1 MGLYRRLRT
10 SEIADISTSTKIHV
24 AAHTYKKAPIASQ
37 SKPTSA
43 QKLEVSQ
50 SHASLMRRPMYWDN
64 GPAPKKATDMYN
76 MILICNQYIPVGAP
90 EVLTAMPS

>member
-10 SEIADISTSTKIHV
+10 SEIADISTSTKIPV

-50 SHASLMRRPMYWDN
+50 SHASLIRRPMYLDN
-64 GPAPKKATDMYN
+64 NPAPTKAADMYN
-76 MILICNQYIPVGAP
+76 VILICNQYILVASPP
-90 EVLTAMPS
+90 LPDTSS